1 MNKWIGRTGAKVAAW
16 IGITAS
22 AVLFFVGVAGVLVI
36 DEIGVYDY
44 ASEEACR
51 ESLYETAAKQYAMQA
66 LYNIKYG
73 EERDFGNTSFR
84 YGIVNTNDPDSVNL
98 GDPDS
103 YLESNFTGE
112 INPEELYIMMYE
124 IGDDTNFYWSDN
136 VLSGYGWESSAETM
150 DAEKMLGVYEVVYN
164 RVNSVFYY
172 NTSEGYYPVR
182 EVGIYDSVEGKTR
195 IYNFAY
201 DFEREAYYYIGEEQ
215 TGDVSDQSAEIA
227 EADLSPDVSLEGLEE
242 LGILPDMTNVI
253 LDGREYA
260 YSDGAIRVTD
270 ESLGEGTVTEE
281 WNYEVDAD
289 AWMIAVLSEEAD
301 TDSYLVAV
309 QFPKEAGYGI
319 SSDLFVQANTFAA
332 IGYGLRYGVYA
343 ILLLSLAAGLLC
355 FVFLL
360 CAAGHRRGTDE
371 IVLTWADRIPFD
383 VFLAVIGT
391 PMMVVVV
398 SGMYS
403 VANFVSMIPAMAGL
417 LLILLCEGWML
428 LFGIL
433 SFATRVKHGKW
444 WENTVCWWIL
454 SRVYR
459 FVKLIGENI
468 SLLWKV
474 LIVIGVLSLAEF
486 WVVSWDGI
494 GRITMSWLAEKVVL
508 APLIL
513 LAVLQMQ
520 KLKEGAKR
528 MAEGDLDHRIDT
540 EKMFGEF
547 RRHGEALN
555 SISTGMSLAVDERM
569 KSERFKTELITN
581 VSHDIKTPLTSIIN
595 YVDLLEKEELHN
607 ETAEEYL
614 EVLKRQSARLKKLI
628 EDLMEASKASTG
640 NLAVHLEKLEAGV
653 SLVQIV
659 GEFDEKIHAA
669 GLKLLVE
676 KPELP
681 IYIMADSRHFWRVV
695 DNLMNNICKY
705 AQPDTRVYVNLEVR
719 GELAVFTFRNTSR
732 YPLNITSEEL
742 MERFVRG
749 DSSRNT
755 EGSGLGLSI
764 AKSLMDLMQGTFSLY
779 VDGDLFKVVLELPVT
794 KEDVEQEEK

>member
-1 MNKWIGRTGAKVAAW
+1 MGKRAI
-16 IGITAS
+16 
-22 AVLFFVGVAGVLVI
+22 
-36 DEIGVYDY
+36 
-44 ASEEACR
+44 
-51 ESLYETAAKQYAMQA
+51 
-66 LYNIKYG
+66 
-73 EERDFGNTSFR
+73 FGNTSFR

-172 NTSEGYYPVR
+172 NTSEGYYPR

-215 TGDVSDQSAEIA
+215 RSDVSDQSAEIA

-371 IVLTWADRIPFD
+371 IVLTWAGRIPFD

-428 LFGIL
+428 LFWDL
-433 SFATRVKHGKW
+433 KFCHTRKA
-444 WENTVCWWIL
+444 
-454 SRVYR
+454 R
-459 FVKLIGENI
+459 
-468 SLLWKV
+468 
-474 LIVIGVLSLAEF
+474 
-486 WVVSWDGI
+486 
-494 GRITMSWLAEKVVL
+494 
-508 APLIL
+508 
-513 LAVLQMQ
+513 
-520 KLKEGAKR
+520 
-528 MAEGDLDHRIDT
+528 
-540 EKMFGEF
+540 KM
-547 RRHGEALN
+547 
-555 SISTGMSLAVDERM
+555 
-569 KSERFKTELITN
+569 
-581 VSHDIKTPLTSIIN
+581 
-595 YVDLLEKEELHN
+595 
-607 ETAEEYL
+607 
-614 EVLKRQSARLKKLI
+614 
-628 EDLMEASKASTG
+628 
-640 NLAVHLEKLEAGV
+640 
-653 SLVQIV
+653 V
-659 GEFDEKIHAA
+659 GEH
-669 GLKLLVE
+669 GLLVDIE
-676 KPELP
+676 P
-681 IYIMADSRHFWRVV
+681 R
-695 DNLMNNICKY
+695 
-705 AQPDTRVYVNLEVR
+705 
-719 GELAVFTFRNTSR
+719 
-732 YPLNITSEEL
+732 
-742 MERFVRG
+742 
-749 DSSRNT
+749 
-755 EGSGLGLSI
+755 
-764 AKSLMDLMQGTFSLY
+764 
-779 VDGDLFKVVLELPVT
+779 LPVC
-794 KEDVEQEEK
+794 EADR